1 MIKKLKILPF
11 FSFSSGKEKPALPFL
26 ASGKLWEGQK
36 AEGPCRISRSG
47 CVFPEALGECGAPLG
62 MRKAEAG
69 ESGRFGV
76 PGTCILLP
84 GVGAGGDSCGGV
96 GPRQLPEGWVGSG
109 ETWRQ

>member
-47 CVFPEALGECGAPLG
+47 RVFPEALGES
-62 MRKAEAG
+62 
-69 ESGRFGV
+69 SGDAKGRGRGV
-76 PGTCILLP
+76 
-84 GVGAGGDSCGGV
+84 
-96 GPRQLPEGWVGSG
+96 RQIRSARDLHLAS
-109 ETWRQ
+109 WRWCRG